1 MCPLGLKESAR
12 ESSQGQSLP
21 QALRLQ
27 NPALG
32 RRAEFRGPAYIFS
45 EALLSL
51 HGPAS
56 CIHFLS
62 HRLSSYCMHIH
73 MGEQFD
79 PLYLGRTL
87 SVSPLPG
94 VPDRGRAVQ
103 PHLAGGGDR
112 EGPGGLQSAPQPPPA
127 SQLLPGCV
135 YTPQDNHQTLSRS
148 LPIEASVHIPSNEQ
162 MSFDRQ
168 MIFSLLA

>member
-12 ESSQGQSLP
+12 ESSEGQSLP

-32 RRAEFRGPAYIFS
+32 GRAEFRGPAYIFS

-87 SVSPLPG
+87 YQCPHFPEYQTEAEQFSPTWQEAETERDQVG
-94 VPDRGRAVQ
+94 
-103 PHLAGGGDR
+103 
-112 EGPGGLQSAPQPPPA
+112 S
-127 SQLLPGCV
+127 SLL
-135 YTPQDNHQTLSRS
+135 RS
-148 LPIEASVHIPSNEQ
+148 LPRPHSCSRVVSARPGIIIKHYHVRCQWKRAFTCHQ
-162 MSFDRQ
+162 MNKCP
-168 MIFSLLA
+168 LTGK